1 MINQPIR
8 RVLRADVLLRM
19 RRASLRPAAKVALG
33 AMLALPALLITQ
45 PSRADPPMAPPTC
58 SMRLSIEVTPDVP
71 DVTDPGFLSSL
82 LSNHPGYQ
90 LYFLGKGDDTHVYVQ
105 LQGPGPGERC
115 REVIDS
121 MRNDGRVASIEAS

>member
-1 MINQPIR
+1 MR
-8 RVLRADVLLRM
+8 RVLPVG
-19 RRASLRPAAKVALG
+19 PAARVALG
-33 AMLALPALLITQ
+33 AWLALPALLITE

-58 SMRLSIEVTPDVP
+58 SARLSIEVTPDVP
-71 DVTDPGFLSSL
+71 DPTDPGFLSSL
-82 LSNHPGYQ
+82 LGDHPGYQ

-121 MRNDGRVASIEAS
+121 MRNDGRVASIGVS